1 MSSPVPV
8 LGFCDKCGRVL
19 VTGSPQSRYWIV
31 SITEDRRVIRCP
43 QHITDW
49 AMRCA
54 NVRRTK
60 ETYEWRRIA
69 KEQDNPTQ
77 NILYEPFFDL

>member
-1 MSSPVPV
+1 MTTQVPDQH
-8 LGFCDKCGRVL
+8 FCTRCGRVL
-19 VTGSPQSRYWIV
+19 LSSSPQIKHWVV
-31 SITEDRRVIRCP
+31 SEDGRVVRCP

-54 NVRRTK
+54 KIRRTK
-60 ETYEWRRIA
+60 STYDWRRIA
-69 KEQDNPTQ
+69 KEQDNPPE